1 MRFWLTAIPCLIS
14 IFAVAQQDMLI
25 LQKNG
30 RHIHTYAAGQE
41 LKIETIYQQDFQ
53 GVLTAIRNDSIFIN
67 DIPFHYKE
75 IAVIHRLRLWS
86 GDLLFGMALM
96 VTGAGILALGSV
108 NGLIREDNI
117 NNWYNTSSLFIAGVL
132 IVAGYFLRKAYFI
145 KYPIGKKFKLL
156 YIPLSSELH
165 GPRLF

>member
-1 MRFWLTAIPCLIS
+1 MRFSLTVIPCLIS
-14 IFAVAQQDMLI
+14 IFAVAQRDMLV
-25 LQKNG
+25 LQKNW
-30 RHIHTYAAGQE
+30 RHIHTYSVGQE
-41 LKIETIYQQDFQ
+41 LKIETIYQQVFQ
-53 GVLTAIRNDSIFIN
+53 GTITAIRNDSIFIN

-96 VTGAGILALGSV
+96 ATGAGILVLGSV
-108 NGLIREDNI
+108 NGLIHENDI
-117 NNWYNTSSLFIAGVL
+117 NNWYNTSSLFIAGAL

-156 YIPLSSELH
+156 YIPMSSETQ
-165 GPRLF
+165 GPRPF